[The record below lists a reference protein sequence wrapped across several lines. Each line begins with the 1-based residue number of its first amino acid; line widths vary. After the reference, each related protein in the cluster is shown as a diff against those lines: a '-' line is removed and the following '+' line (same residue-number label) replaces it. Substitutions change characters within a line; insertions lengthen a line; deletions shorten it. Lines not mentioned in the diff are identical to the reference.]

1 MLRSTPV
8 NFLPIL
14 VWTQKHILLWI
25 VLAICAR
32 INAQSPPQHRF
43 TVNLFHN
50 RPIVRLPIF
59 GQALCKHT
67 MLRTKRLPL
76 PTSDDG
82 VGFILIFVFFFL
94 LSRSHPA
101 IYSRHSQSRY
111 LIRNKNHKLLISRH
125 DMRLAEIWEYKMS
138 CILSISRKSLG
149 GARRQRCVAK
159 ANKCFCLPNAKWQI
173 GFGSSSLVN

>member
-1 MLRSTPV
+1 MHSRRHSTGSQLTCFIIAQLWDCPFSGRHFASTQCWERNDCRFPPRMMV
-8 NFLPIL
+8 SVLFWFL
-14 VWTQKHILLWI
+14 
-25 VLAICAR
+25 
-32 INAQSPPQHRF
+32 F
-43 TVNLFHN
+43 
-50 RPIVRLPIF
+50 
-59 GQALCKHT
+59 
-67 MLRTKRLPL
+67 
-76 PTSDDG
+76 
-82 VGFILIFVFFFL
+82 FFFL